1 MALKLSSGIVLLSA
15 EGQGLMDP
23 HIVCCLDPVLIEK
36 GEPKYSKVTNVKFK
50 ETNILKTI

>member
-1 MALKLSSGIVLLSA
+1 MALKLSSGIVILSA

-23 HIVCCLDPVLIEK
+23 HIVCCMDPVLIEK